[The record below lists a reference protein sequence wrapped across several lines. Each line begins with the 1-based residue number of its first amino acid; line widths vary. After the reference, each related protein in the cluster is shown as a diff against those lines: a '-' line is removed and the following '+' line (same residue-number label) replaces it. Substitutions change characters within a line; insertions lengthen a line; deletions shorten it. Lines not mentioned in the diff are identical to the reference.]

1 MPASAPKDGRT
12 VVYVSSAGSREI
24 LVLRLDRETGAV
36 EPIDA
41 TPVPGGEGPSPISM
55 PLAVSPDR
63 CFLYA
68 AVRSEPFPA
77 ASFAIDRQSGRLRPL
92 ASYPLPDAMAYIV
105 TDRTGR
111 YLLSAS
117 YHGSKLAINRIGREG
132 AVEAPAVQVLATP
145 PNAHCI
151 VVDRTNRHV
160 YATSL
165 GGDLVMQLGF
175 DAASGRITPADPSGV
190 RSKPKAGPR
199 HLAFAPDGRF
209 LYLINELDGT
219 VNAYEVDARSGALTE
234 RQTVALLPADFP
246 AKPSA
251 ADLHITPD
259 GRFLYGS
266 ERASNTIAGFAVDP
280 LSGRLTP
287 LGSVPTEPP
296 PRGFRIDP
304 RGRFLLAVGQ
314 NSNRMSVYSID
325 GSTGGLTRLAGYP
338 MGANPNWVE
347 IIDLP

>member
-1 MPASAPKDGRT
+1 MPDSRT
-12 VVYVSSAGSREI
+12 VVYVSSAGSREV
-24 LVLRLDRETGAV
+24 LVLSLDRASGCV
-36 EPIDA
+36 EPIEA
-41 TPVPGGEGPSPISM
+41 ASVPGGEGPSPTSM

-63 CFLYA
+63 RFLYA

-77 ASFAIDRQSGRLRPL
+77 VTFAIDPRCGRLSHL
-92 ASYPLPDAMAYIV
+92 ASCALPDAMAYII

-117 YHGSKLAINRIGREG
+117 YHGSKLAINRIGGQG
-132 AVEAPAVQVLATP
+132 AVEAPAIQVLATS

-151 VVDRTNRHV
+151 VTDQANRYV

-165 GGDLVMQLGF
+165 GGDVIMQFRF
-175 DAASGRITPADPSGV
+175 DATTGRITPTDPPTV

-199 HLAFAPDGRF
+199 HLAFTPDGRF

-219 VNAYEVDARSGALTE
+219 VNGYQVTAATGELTE
-234 RQTVALLPADFP
+234 RQTVTLLPVGFAD
-246 AKPSA
+246 KPSA

-266 ERASNTIAGFAVDP
+266 ERASNTIMGFAVDAA
-280 LSGRLTP
+280 SGRLTSI
-287 LGSVPTEPP
+287 GSTPTEPA

-304 RGRFLLAVGQ
+304 SGRVLLAVGQ
-314 NSNRMSVYSID
+314 TSNRMSVYAID
-325 GSTGGLTRLAGYP
+325 GGTGRLGKLADYP
-338 MGANPNWVE
+338 MGINPNWVE
-347 IIDLP
+347 IIDLA

>member
-1 MPASAPKDGRT
+1 MSDGQT
-12 VVYVSSAGSREI
+12 IVYVSSAGSREI
-24 LVLRLDRETGAV
+24 LVLALDRESGRV
-36 EPIDA
+36 DPIEA
-41 TPVPGGEGPSPISM
+41 ARVTGGEGPSPTSM

-63 CFLYA
+63 RFVYA

-77 ASFAIDRQSGRLRPL
+77 VSFAIDPRSGRLSHL
-92 ASYPLPDAMAYIV
+92 ASCPLPDAMAYIV

-117 YHGSKLAINRIGREG
+117 YHGSKLAINRIGSTG

-151 VVDRTNRHV
+151 VADQANRYV

-165 GGDLVMQLGF
+165 GGDVVMQFHF
-175 DAASGRITPADPSGV
+175 DAATGKMTPTDPPSV

-234 RQTVALLPADFP
+234 RQTVAFLPADFP
-246 AKPSA
+246 DKPSA

-280 LSGRLTP
+280 ASGRLTP
-287 LGSVPTEPP
+287 IGSVPTEPP

-314 NSNRMSVYSID
+314 TSNRMSVYAIGGD
-325 GSTGGLTRLAGYP
+325 GKLTKLADYP
-338 MGANPNWVE
+338 MGTNPNWVE